1 MFSPA
6 QRSHMSQVSR
16 RYLNPKTEQ
25 QIFDTFVESF
35 TSLSSAQKA
44 TDFLYDLLSPV
55 EQVMLGK
62 RLAIAYMLMKGRS
75 QRDVA
80 DTLKVSQATVTKVNA
95 SLKVGTG
102 YRAIISHML
111 QKEKVVAFF
120 DKLDEKLDHLLPPK
134 GANWSEHYKRTYAER
149 VKNKKSF

>member
-1 MFSPA
+1 MT
-6 QRSHMSQVSR
+6 QVSR
-16 RYLNPKTEQ
+16 RYLSPKVEQ

-35 TSLSSAQKA
+35 TTLSSVQKA
-44 TDFLYDLLSPV
+44 TDFLYDLLSPI

-62 RLAIAYMLMKGRS
+62 RLAIAYMILKGYS
-75 QRDVA
+75 QRDIA

-95 SLKVGTG
+95 SLKIGIG

-120 DKLDEKLDHLLPPK
+120 DQLEEKLDHLLPPK
-134 GANWSEHYKRTYAER
+134 GANWSEHYKRTSADR
-149 VKNKKSF
+149 AKRQKAF

>member
-1 MFSPA
+1 
-6 QRSHMSQVSR
+6 MSQVSR
-16 RYLNPKTEQ
+16 RYLNPKVEQ

-35 TSLSSAQKA
+35 TTLSSAQKA

-62 RLAIAYMLMKGRS
+62 RLAIAYMLMKGYS
-75 QRDVA
+75 QRTIA
-80 DTLKVSQATVTKVNA
+80 DTLKVSQPTVTKVNA
-95 SLKVGTG
+95 SLKVGAG

-120 DKLDEKLDHLLPPK
+120 DKLEEKLDHLLPPK
-134 GANWSEHYKRTYAER
+134 GGNWSAHYKASYAER
-149 VKNKKSF
+149 AKRKKAF

>member
-1 MFSPA
+1 MA
-6 QRSHMSQVSR
+6 QVSK
-16 RYLNPKTEQ
+16 RYLSPKVEQ
-25 QIFDTFVESF
+25 QIFDTFVDSF
-35 TSLSSAQKA
+35 TSLSSTQKT

-62 RLAIAYMLMKGRS
+62 RLAIAYMLMKGHAQRS
-75 QRDVA
+75 VA

-95 SLKVGTG
+95 SLKIGAG

-120 DKLDEKLDHLLPPK
+120 DSLEEKIDHLLPPK
-134 GANWSEHYKRTYAER
+134 GASWSEHYKRTNAVHAKR
-149 VKNKKSF
+149 QKSF

>member
-1 MFSPA
+1 
-6 QRSHMSQVSR
+6 MSQVSH
-16 RYLNPKTEQ
+16 RYLNPKVEQ

-62 RLAIAYMLMKGRS
+62 RLAIAYMLMKGYA
-75 QRDVA
+75 QRTVA
-80 DTLKVSQATVTKVNA
+80 DTLKVSQSTVNKVNA

-120 DKLDEKLDHLLPPK
+120 DKLEEKLDHLLPPK
-134 GANWSEHYKRTYAER
+134 GANWSEHYKRTYTAR
-149 VKNKKSF
+149 RAHQKSF

>member
-1 MFSPA
+1 
-6 QRSHMSQVSR
+6 MSQVSH
-16 RYLNPKTEQ
+16 RYLNPKVEQ

-62 RLAIAYMLMKGRS
+62 RLAIAYMLMKGYA
-75 QRDVA
+75 QRTVA
-80 DTLKVSQATVTKVNA
+80 DTLKVSQTTVNKVNA
-95 SLKVGTG
+95 SLKTGAG

-120 DKLDEKLDHLLPPK
+120 DKLEEKLDHLLPPK
-134 GANWSEHYKRTYAER
+134 GANWSEHYKRTYTAR
-149 VKNKKSF
+149 RAHQKSF

>member
-1 MFSPA
+1 
-6 QRSHMSQVSR
+6 MSQISL

-35 TSLSSAQKA
+35 TTLSSPQKA

-62 RLAIAYMLMKGRS
+62 RLAIAYMLMKGYS
-75 QRDVA
+75 QRSIA
-80 DTLKVSQATVTKVNA
+80 DTLKVSQPTVTKVNA
-95 SLKVGTG
+95 SLKIGSG
-102 YRAIISHML
+102 YRAIITHML

-120 DKLDEKLDHLLPPK
+120 DSLEEKLDHLLPPK
-134 GANWSEHYKRTYAER
+134 GANWSEHYKRTNAER
-149 VKNKKSF
+149 AKRKKAF

>member
-1 MFSPA
+1 MT
-6 QRSHMSQVSR
+6 QVSK
-16 RYLNPKTEQ
+16 RYLSPKVEQ

-35 TSLSSAQKA
+35 ASLGTVTKA

-62 RLAIAYMLMKGRS
+62 RLAIAYMLMKGHA
-75 QRDVA
+75 QRTVA
-80 DTLKVSQATVTKVNA
+80 DTLKVSQSTVTKVNA
-95 SLKVGTG
+95 SLKTGAG

-120 DKLDEKLDHLLPPK
+120 DKLEEKLDHLLPPK
-134 GANWSEHYKRTYAER
+134 GANWSEHYKRTYADRAER
-149 VKNKKSF
+149 KKAF

>member
-1 MFSPA
+1 MT
-6 QRSHMSQVSR
+6 QVSK
-16 RYLNPKTEQ
+16 RYLSPKVEQ

-35 TSLSSAQKA
+35 ASLGTVTKA

-62 RLAIAYMLMKGRS
+62 RLAIAYMLMKGHA
-75 QRDVA
+75 QRTVA
-80 DTLKVSQATVTKVNA
+80 DTLKVSQSTVTKVNA
-95 SLKVGTG
+95 SLKTGAG

-120 DKLDEKLDHLLPPK
+120 DKLEEKLDHLLPPK
-134 GANWSEHYKRTYAER
+134 GANWSEHYKRTHAER
-149 VKNKKSF
+149 AKRQKSF

>member
-1 MFSPA
+1 
-6 QRSHMSQVSR
+6 MSQVSR
-16 RYLNPKTEQ
+16 RYLNPKVEQ

-35 TSLSSAQKA
+35 ASLSSSQKA

-55 EQVMLGK
+55 EQVMLAK

-80 DTLKVSQATVTKVNA
+80 DTLKVSQATVNKVNA
-95 SLKVGTG
+95 SLKIGIG
-102 YRAIISHML
+102 YRTIISHML

-120 DKLDEKLDHLLPPK
+120 DKLEEKLDHLIPPK
-134 GANWSEHYKRTYAER
+134 GANWSAHYKRTYADR
-149 VKNKKSF
+149 TKRQKSY

>member
-1 MFSPA
+1 MT
-6 QRSHMSQVSR
+6 QVSK
-16 RYLNPKTEQ
+16 RYLNPKVEQ

-35 TSLSSAQKA
+35 ASLGTVTKA

-62 RLAIAYMLMKGRS
+62 RLAIAYMLMKGHA
-75 QRDVA
+75 QRTVA
-80 DTLKVSQATVTKVNA
+80 DTLKVSQSTVTKVNA
-95 SLKVGTG
+95 SLKTGAG

-120 DKLDEKLDHLLPPK
+120 DKLEEKLDHLLPPK
-134 GANWSEHYKRTYAER
+134 GVNWSEHYKRTYADR
-149 VKNKKSF
+149 AKRQKSF